1 MHKPLERLAAG
12 CAALCLTL
20 CGLRLLLPFCVYAD
34 VQPETVAA
42 EILAAQADENV
53 QQWIDS
59 TLAAAPAKG
68 ANDWYALA
76 LAAAGSY
83 DLQSYADAL
92 TGLAEEN
99 PGSSATSRERIAL
112 TLLACADEPPA
123 VCETLL
129 RDSIGKQGIMS
140 WVFGLH
146 LLNNGIPADTSVY
159 EAVTEIISRQCADG
173 GFAVTGQYGDP
184 DVTAMA
190 LQALAPYQHTEPV
203 AGAVERALDFLSQKQ
218 LASGA
223 YSSFGTENP
232 ESTAQVWLALQ
243 SLGISA
249 LEDARFIKSGSLLD
263 GIMQFSLGNGQFAHT
278 AGGSANETAAVQVF
292 LALTAD
298 ACSHP
303 FYLFHGAAPELTVP
317 VTTAAQSTAAVTQT
331 AAETRLS
338 DTQTAV
344 QSSPQTA
351 QTATAPEA
359 VSTAAETTASAAEA
373 PVTLTAASSAAQTQ
387 TFSEHTAGTQTEAE
401 TSRTHTET
409 AVQTTVTAENAPP
422 PSAKYPYRM
431 PVTVGM
437 GTVFLIGS
445 AVMFLRK
452 NRSAK
457 SYLTLLVFC
466 GGVTALAWILK
477 IETPAQYYQQPEKS
491 GAGGSVTMAIR
502 CDVILGLPGA
512 EAYPADGVILP
523 ETEFALDENDTALD
537 ILYDA
542 VKTYGLQIEVD
553 GVSGDVI
560 DNAYVRGIASLY
572 EFDFGELSGWT
583 YTVNGERPSVGA
595 GAFPLHDGDT
605 VIWAYTVTL

>member
-1 MHKPLERLAAG
+1 MHKPIERLAAG
-12 CAALCLTL
+12 AAALCLAL
-20 CGLRLLLPFCVYAD
+20 CGLRLLLPVCVFAD
-34 VQPETVAA
+34 ARTEAAAA
-42 EILAAQADENV
+42 EILAAQTGGDVRE
-53 QQWIDS
+53 WIGS
-59 TLAAAPAKG
+59 SLAAAPAKG

-76 LAAAGSY
+76 LAASGEY
-83 DLQSYADAL
+83 DLQCYADAL
-92 TGLAEEN
+92 TAYAEEN
-99 PGSSATSRERIAL
+99 SVSSATSRERIAL
-112 TLLACADEPPA
+112 TVLACADEPPA

-146 LLNNGIPADTSVY
+146 LLNNGVSSEITVY
-159 EAVTEIISRQCADG
+159 EAAAEIISRQCADG

-184 DVTAMA
+184 DVTAMV

-203 AGAVERALDFLSQKQ
+203 SGAVERALDFLSLKQ

-263 GIMQFSLGNGQFAHT
+263 GIMQFSLGNGQFAHS
-278 AGGSANETAAVQVF
+278 AGGGANETAAVQVF
-292 LALTAD
+292 LALTAN

-303 FYLFHGAAPELTVP
+303 FYLFHGAAPELVRP
-317 VTTAAQSTAAVTQT
+317 VTTAAQSTAAHTQT
-331 AAETRLS
+331 AAETRRT
-338 DTQTAV
+338 DTETAA
-344 QSSPQTA
+344 QSAPQTA
-351 QTATAPEA
+351 QTVTTAEA
-359 VSTAAETTASAAEA
+359 VSTAAEPSETAAEET
-373 PVTLTAASSAAQTQ
+373 VTQTSASSAAQTQ
-387 TFSEHTAGTQTEAE
+387 TFSERTTGLQTETE
-401 TSRTHTET
+401 TTRTHTET
-409 AVQTTVTAENAPP
+409 AAANITAENTPP
-422 PSAKYPYRM
+422 PAKYPYRM

-437 GTVFLIGS
+437 GAVFLIGS
-445 AVMFLRK
+445 AVLLIRK

-466 GGVTALAWILK
+466 GGVTALAWVLK

-502 CDVILGLPGA
+502 CDVILSLPGA

-523 ETEFALDENDTALD
+523 ETTFLLDENDTALD

-583 YTVNGERPSVGA
+583 YTVNGTRPSVGA